1 MDNTIKAFVLVV
13 AIVFTA
19 AAYLFLSPEETFNST
34 DIPAKI
40 MVAYT
45 NVEHGISFTYP
56 DTYILNEMEVGNGE
70 RWHYNI
76 TLIDKEAAANVPQ
89 NGEGPI
95 SITIDI
101 FQNNLDKL
109 TIAEWV
115 NNVSYSN
122 FKLILGGALTSITL
136 ADKEALAYT
145 WDGLYRGDSIV
156 FEHDG
161 NIVMLSVTYLS
172 PEDDIISDFVNIALS
187 LELTD

>member
-1 MDNTIKAFVLVV
+1 MDNTMKAFVLVV
-13 AIVFTA
+13 IIVLSA
-19 AAYLFLSPEETFNST
+19 GAYLFLSPEETFNST

-40 MVAYT
+40 MVAYA

-76 TLIDKEAAANVPQ
+76 TLIDK
-89 NGEGPI
+89 
-95 SITIDI
+95 
-101 FQNNLDKL
+101 L

-136 ADKEALAYT
+136 EDKEALAYT
-145 WDGLYRGDSIV
+145 WEGLYRGDSIV

>member
-1 MDNTIKAFVLVV
+1 MDNTMKAFVLVV
-13 AIVFTA
+13 IIVLSA
-19 AAYLFLSPEETFNST
+19 GAYLFLSPEETFNST

-56 DTYILNEMEVGNGE
+56 DTYILNEMEVENGE

-76 TLIDKEAAANVPQ
+76 TLIDKEAATSVRENS
-89 NGEGPI
+89 EGPT
-95 SITIDI
+95 SVTVDI
-101 FQNNLDKL
+101 FQNNLDNL

-115 NNVSYSN
+115 NNSSYSN
-122 FKLILGGALTSITL
+122 FKLMLKGVLTSLTI
-136 ADKEALAYT
+136 ADREALAYT
-145 WDGLYRGDSIV
+145 WEGLYRGDSIV
-156 FEHDG
+156 FEHGED
-161 NIVMLSVTYLS
+161 IVMLSVTYLS

>member
-1 MDNTIKAFVLVV
+1 MKAFVLVV
-13 AIVFTA
+13 IIVLSA
-19 AAYLFLSPEETFNST
+19 GAYLFLSPEETFNST

-76 TLIDKEAAANVPQ
+76 TLIDREAATKVRENS
-89 NGEGPI
+89 EGPT

-115 NNVSYSN
+115 NN
-122 FKLILGGALTSITL
+122 
-136 ADKEALAYT
+136 
-145 WDGLYRGDSIV
+145 
-156 FEHDG
+156 
-161 NIVMLSVTYLS
+161 
-172 PEDDIISDFVNIALS
+172 
-187 LELTD
+187 